1 VGDRQAQARAQELT
15 HCHRPRAHPMPKT
28 EGGSTQQAGF
38 RVGYSST
45 YQRSVRIER
54 SLTRNFMQT
63 VTSGGSRRL
72 FRNAAIIY
80 DGLASMP
87 FGALAIAPFSS
98 FHNW

>member
-1 VGDRQAQARAQELT
+1 
-15 HCHRPRAHPMPKT
+15 MPKT
-28 EGGSTQQAGF
+28 EGGYSKQAGF

-54 SLTRNFMQT
+54 QLTRNFMQT
-63 VTSGGSRRL
+63 VTSEAVDDCFG
-72 FRNAAIIY
+72 NAAIIY

-87 FGALAIAPFSS
+87 YGALAVARFSF